1 MEHQTPLVSLEIS
14 GNEKCGR
21 PSPFLFGFRKTATGQ
36 GATRQGPGGRQDTDA
51 LGDPFL
57 RVALIARPLALALC
71 HLAPWPTACSRRHRC
86 PWTLSRTPTYRA
98 KTARSKAGGGGS
110 VRREALRR
118 HSPLGRARRPPLG
131 TRRTASSTASGPTL
145 WTLRSLAPLESGVR
159 AKAPSASNA
168 WPRPCLSKPAITASS
183 VTSV

>member
-57 RVALIARPLALALC
+57 RVALIARPLALALLPPC
-71 HLAPWPTACSRRHRC
+71 SLANCLLA
-86 PWTLSRTPTYRA
+86 
-98 KTARSKAGGGGS
+98 
-110 VRREALRR
+110 
-118 HSPLGRARRPPLG
+118 
-131 TRRTASSTASGPTL
+131 ASSMSLDAFSHTYLPSKNGP
-145 WTLRSLAPLESGVR
+145 
-159 AKAPSASNA
+159 
-168 WPRPCLSKPAITASS
+168 I
-183 VTSV
+183 

>member
-1 MEHQTPLVSLEIS
+1 MISPFIYLCTWKIPGILPVSSVSPQILPQTSSRTQGNSRVARMEHQTPLVSLEIS

-57 RVALIARPLALALC
+57 RVALIARPLALALR

-86 PWTLSRTPTYRA
+86 MSLDAFSHTYLP
-98 KTARSKAGGGGS
+98 SKN
-110 VRREALRR
+110 
-118 HSPLGRARRPPLG
+118 
-131 TRRTASSTASGPTL
+131 GP
-145 WTLRSLAPLESGVR
+145 
-159 AKAPSASNA
+159 
-168 WPRPCLSKPAITASS
+168 I
-183 VTSV
+183 